1 MTLFSLA
8 GLRLRIGDILEMP
21 VDLADRRML
30 KDHVTVRAEQEAVLV
45 F

>member
-1 MTLFSLA
+1 MILFSLA
-8 GLRLRIGDILEMP
+8 GIRLRIGDILEMP

-30 KDHVTVRAEQEAVLV
+30 KDQEKARAEQEAALV